1 MYRPHDMSSADAKT
15 VQRLEELRKEINFHA
30 YRYYAL
36 DDPVIAD
43 GQYDTLMGELQEL
56 ETAHPDLAAADS
68 PTRRVGAPPLE
79 GFNQV
84 EHTLPM
90 LSLANAFNFQE
101 LAAWHRRVMN
111 LLEGAPIQMVCEL
124 KIDGLAVSLAYR
136 NGVLETGATRGDGYR
151 GEDVTENLRTVK
163 SIPLRLQGSP
173 PAALEARGEVYFPK
187 ADFETL
193 NRDRMERGEPTYAN
207 PRNTAAG
214 SLRQLDSRITATRTL
229 DIYVYSLGYHENGT
243 MPDTHWEAL
252 SSLREMGFRI
262 NPENRLCSNLEE
274 VEDLYAGWLER
285 RHDLPYQADGI
296 VVKINSLA
304 QQEALGFVGREPRWA
319 IAYKFPAEQAVT
331 RLLDIG
337 INVGRTG
344 SLNPF
349 AMLEPVN
356 VSGAVVKL
364 ANLHNEEDIR
374 RKDIRKGDWVIVER
388 AGEVIPQIVGPLVE
402 RRTGE
407 EQVFSMPE
415 ECPVCG
421 SQVVKPD
428 TEAMHRCPNS
438 ACPAQFFELLKHFV
452 SKGAMDIDGLGE
464 KWCRILIDQGL
475 LSDIA
480 DLYDLQVEQL
490 IKLDRMG
497 EILAGKIVRNVETS
511 KDRSLARTI
520 YALGILHV
528 GSETA
533 ELLTRNYSSLDQ
545 LAQATD
551 EDLTA
556 IDGIGKVIADSIVD
570 YFRDPSNLRVIEK
583 LKLAEVKLEQ
593 ETPAS
598 AGGPL
603 PLAGVAFVVTGT
615 LDSMSRA
622 QAESRIKELGGSA
635 GSSVTRRTGY
645 LVAGASPGS
654 KLEAARKLDTP
665 ILYEHGFLELL
676 EKAGSQAP

>member
-1 MYRPHDMSSADAKT
+1 MSSADPKT

-43 GQYDTLMGELQEL
+43 GQYDALVRELQAL
-56 ETAHPDLAAADS
+56 EEAHPDLVTADS

-84 EHTLPM
+84 VHALPM
-90 LSLANAFNFQE
+90 LSLSNAFDFQE
-101 LAAWHRRVMN
+101 LSAWHRRVVN

-124 KIDGLAVSLAYR
+124 KIDGLAVSLTYR
-136 NGVLETGATRGDGYR
+136 DGVLETGATRGDGYR
-151 GEDVTENLRTVK
+151 GEDVTENLRTIN
-163 SIPLRLQGSP
+163 SIPLRLQGAP
-173 PAALEARGEVYFPK
+173 PPVLEARGEVYFPI
-187 ADFETL
+187 ADFDAL
-193 NRDRMERGEPTYAN
+193 NRERIERGEPTYAN

-214 SLRQLDSRITATRTL
+214 SLRQLDSRITATRNL
-229 DIYVYSLGYHENGT
+229 DIYVYSLGHYEDGAL
-243 MPDTHWEAL
+243 PDTHWEAL
-252 SSLREMGFRI
+252 SSLRDMGFRI
-262 NPENRLCSNLEE
+262 NPENRLCTNLEE
-274 VEDLYAGWLER
+274 VEELYAHWLER
-285 RHDLPYQADGI
+285 RHDLPYQTDGI
-296 VVKINSLA
+296 VVKVNSLA
-304 QQEALGFVGREPRWA
+304 QQEALGSVGREPRWA

-374 RKDIRKGDWVIVER
+374 RKDIRKGDWVVVER
-388 AGEVIPQIVGPLVE
+388 AGEVIPQIVGPVVE

-407 EQVFSMPE
+407 EQEFSMPE
-415 ECPVCG
+415 RCPVCG
-421 SQVVKPD
+421 SQVVKPE

-464 KWCRILIDQGL
+464 KWCRILIDEGL
-475 LSDIA
+475 LRDVA
-480 DLYDLQVEQL
+480 DLYGLEVEQL
-490 IKLDRMG
+490 TKLDRMG
-497 EILAGKIVRNVETS
+497 EILASKIVRNVEAS

-533 ELLTRNYSSLDQ
+533 ELLTSNYSSLDQ
-545 LAQATD
+545 LAQATA

-556 IDGIGKVIADSIVD
+556 IEGIGTVIADSVVD
-570 YFRDPSNLRVIEK
+570 YFQDPSNLMVIEK
-583 LKLAEVKLEQ
+583 LRQAGVKLEE
-593 ETPAS
+593 ETPDLLE
-598 AGGPL
+598 AGPQ
-603 PLAGVAFVVTGT
+603 PLAGVTFVVTGT
-615 LDSMSRA
+615 LDSMSRS
-622 QAESRIKELGGSA
+622 QAEGRIKELGGSA
-635 GSSVTRRTGY
+635 GSSVTRKTAY

-665 ILYEHGFLELL
+665 ILDEDEFLELL
-676 EKAGSQAP
+676 EKAASEAL

>member
-1 MYRPHDMSSADAKT
+1 MGSAETKT
-15 VQRLEELRKEINFHA
+15 VQRLEDLRKEINFHA

-43 GQYDTLMGELQEL
+43 GQYDALMRELQEL
-56 ETAHPDLAAADS
+56 EEAHPDLAAADS

-79 GFNQV
+79 GFDQV
-84 EHTLPM
+84 EHALPM

-101 LAAWHRRVMN
+101 LTAWHRRVAN
-111 LLEGAPIQMVCEL
+111 LLEGAPVQMVCEL
-124 KIDGLAVSLAYR
+124 KIDGLAVSLTYR
-136 NGVLETGATRGDGYR
+136 NGTLETGATRGDGYR
-151 GEDVTENLRTVK
+151 GENVTDNLRTVK
-163 SIPLRLQGSP
+163 SIPLRLQGDP
-173 PAALEARGEVYFPK
+173 PPALEARGEVYFPK
-187 ADFETL
+187 AHFEAL
-193 NRDRMERGEPTYAN
+193 NRERMERGEPTYAN

-214 SLRQLDSRITATRTL
+214 SLRQLDSRITATRNL
-229 DIYVYSLGYHENGT
+229 AIYIYSLGYHENGAA
-243 MPDTHWEAL
+243 PDTHWDAL
-252 SSLREMGFRI
+252 SGLREMGFRI
-262 NPENRLCSNLEE
+262 NHENRLCTNLEE
-274 VEDLYAGWLER
+274 VEDLYAHWLEE
-285 RHDLPYQADGI
+285 RHNLPYQADGI

-304 QQEALGFVGREPRWA
+304 QQDELGFVGREPRWA

-331 RLLDIG
+331 RLMDIG

-349 AMLEPVN
+349 AILEPVN

-388 AGEVIPQIVGPLVE
+388 AGEVIPQIVGPVVD

-421 SQVVKPD
+421 SQVVKPE

-464 KWCRILIDQGL
+464 RWCRILIDQGL
-475 LSDIA
+475 LSDVA
-480 DLYDLQVEQL
+480 DLYGLRTEQL
-490 IKLDRMG
+490 TALERMG
-497 EILAGKIVRNVETS
+497 EVLAGKIVRNVEAS
-511 KDRSLARTI
+511 KDRSLSRTVF
-520 YALGILHV
+520 ALGILHV

-533 ELLTRNYSSLDQ
+533 ELLARNYSSLDE
-545 LAQATD
+545 LSQASD

-556 IDGIGKVIADSIVD
+556 IEGIGKVIADSIVD
-570 YFRDPSNLRVIEK
+570 YFRDPSNLSVIEK
-583 LKLAEVKLEQ
+583 LKQAGVKLEQ
-593 ETPAS
+593 EALGPS
-598 AGGPL
+598 AAGPL
-603 PLAGVAFVVTGT
+603 PLAGVSFVVTGT
-615 LDSMSRA
+615 LESMSRS

-635 GSSVTRRTGY
+635 GSSVTRKTAY

-654 KLEAARKLDTP
+654 KLETARKLDTP
-665 ILYEHGFLELL
+665 ILDEAGFLELL
-676 EKAGSQAP
+676 EKSGSQAP

>member
-1 MYRPHDMSSADAKT
+1 MSSADAKT

-43 GQYDTLMGELQEL
+43 GQYDALVRELQEL
-56 ETAHPDLAAADS
+56 EEAHPDLVTPDS

-79 GFNQV
+79 GFDQV
-84 EHTLPM
+84 VHALPM
-90 LSLANAFNFQE
+90 LSLANAFDFQE
-101 LAAWHRRVMN
+101 LTAWHRRITN
-111 LLEGAPIQMVCEL
+111 LLDGAPIEMVCEL
-124 KIDGLAVSLAYR
+124 KIDGLAVSLTYR
-136 NGVLETGATRGDGYR
+136 GGVLETGATRGDGYR
-151 GEDVTENLRTVK
+151 GEDVTENLRTIN
-163 SIPLRLQGSP
+163 SIPLRLQGDP
-173 PAALEARGEVYFPK
+173 LPVLEARGEVYFPI
-187 ADFETL
+187 ADFEAL
-193 NRDRMERGEPTYAN
+193 NRERMERGEPTYAN

-214 SLRQLDSRITATRTL
+214 SVLRQLDSRITATRNL
-229 DIYVYSLGYHENGT
+229 DIYVYSLGHYEDGAL
-243 MPDTHWEAL
+243 PDTHWEAL

-262 NPENRLCSNLEE
+262 NPENRLCTNLEE
-274 VEDLYAGWLER
+274 VYELYTRWLER
-285 RHDLPYQADGI
+285 RHDLSYQADGI
-296 VVKINSLA
+296 VVKVNSLA

-349 AMLEPVN
+349 AILDPVN

-388 AGEVIPQIVGPLVE
+388 AGEVIPQIVGPVVE

-407 EQVFSMPE
+407 EQEFSMPDK
-415 ECPVCG
+415 CPVCG
-421 SQVVKPD
+421 SQVAKPE

-464 KWCRILIDQGL
+464 KWCRILIDEGL
-475 LSDIA
+475 LNDVA
-480 DLYDLQVEQL
+480 DLYDLQVEDL
-490 IKLDRMG
+490 TKLDRMG
-497 EILAGKIVRNVETS
+497 EILAGKIVRNVEAS
-511 KDRSLARTI
+511 KDQSLARTI

-545 LAQATD
+545 LAQAPA
-551 EDLTA
+551 EDLTD
-556 IDGIGKVIADSIVD
+556 IEGIGKVIADSVVD
-570 YFRDPSNLRVIEK
+570 YFEDPSNLRVIEK
-583 LKLAEVKLEQ
+583 LRRAGVKLE
-593 ETPAS
+593 EEMPAL
-598 AGGPL
+598 GELGPL

-615 LDSMSRA
+615 LDSMSRS

-635 GSSVTRRTGY
+635 GSSVTRKTAY

-665 ILYEHGFLELL
+665 ILDEAGFLELL
-676 EKAGSQAP
+676 EKSGSQAL

>member
-1 MYRPHDMSSADAKT
+1 M
-15 VQRLEELRKEINFHA
+15 
-30 YRYYAL
+30 
-36 DDPVIAD
+36 
-43 GQYDTLMGELQEL
+43 
-56 ETAHPDLAAADS
+56 
-68 PTRRVGAPPLE
+68 
-79 GFNQV
+79 
-84 EHTLPM
+84 
-90 LSLANAFNFQE
+90 
-101 LAAWHRRVMN
+101 
-111 LLEGAPIQMVCEL
+111 
-124 KIDGLAVSLAYR
+124 
-136 NGVLETGATRGDGYR
+136 
-151 GEDVTENLRTVK
+151 
-163 SIPLRLQGSP
+163 
-173 PAALEARGEVYFPK
+173 
-187 ADFETL
+187 
-193 NRDRMERGEPTYAN
+193 
-207 PRNTAAG
+207 
-214 SLRQLDSRITATRTL
+214 
-229 DIYVYSLGYHENGT
+229 
-243 MPDTHWEAL
+243 
-252 SSLREMGFRI
+252 
-262 NPENRLCSNLEE
+262 
-274 VEDLYAGWLER
+274 
-285 RHDLPYQADGI
+285 
-296 VVKINSLA
+296 
-304 QQEALGFVGREPRWA
+304 
-319 IAYKFPAEQAVT
+319 
-331 RLLDIG
+331 LDIG

-676 EKAGSQAP
+676 EKAASQAP

>member
-1 MYRPHDMSSADAKT
+1 
-15 VQRLEELRKEINFHA
+15 
-30 YRYYAL
+30 
-36 DDPVIAD
+36 
-43 GQYDTLMGELQEL
+43 
-56 ETAHPDLAAADS
+56 
-68 PTRRVGAPPLE
+68 
-79 GFNQV
+79 
-84 EHTLPM
+84 M

-124 KIDGLAVSLAYR
+124 KIDGLAVSLTYR

-173 PAALEARGEVYFPK
+173 PPALEARGEVYFPIP
-187 ADFETL
+187 DFEAL

-214 SLRQLDSRITATRTL
+214 SLRQLDSRITATRNL
-229 DIYVYSLGYHENGT
+229 DIYVYSLGHYEDGN

-252 SSLREMGFRI
+252 SSLRGMGFRI

-296 VVKINSLA
+296 VVKVDSLA
-304 QQEALGFVGREPRWA
+304 QQEVLGFVGREPRWA
-319 IAYKFPAEQAVT
+319 IAYKFPAEQAMT

-337 INVGRTG
+337 VNVGRTG

-407 EQVFSMPE
+407 EQVFSMPG

-421 SQVVKPD
+421 SQVVKPE
-428 TEAMHRCPNS
+428 TEAMHKCPNS

-452 SKGAMDIDGLGE
+452 SKGAMDIDGLGGE
-464 KWCRILIDQGL
+464 VVPHSHRPRASQRHSRPLRLTGGTADQAGTYGR
-475 LSDIA
+475 SPGGQNSAERRD
-480 DLYDLQVEQL
+480 EQGPL
-490 IKLDRMG
+490 PCQNHLC
-497 EILAGKIVRNVETS
+497 V
-511 KDRSLARTI
+511 
-520 YALGILHV
+520 GILHV

-570 YFRDPSNLRVIEK
+570 YFRDPSNVRVIEK
-583 LKLAEVKLEQ
+583 LKLAGVKLEQ

-603 PLAGVAFVVTGT
+603 PLAGVSFVVTGT
-615 LDSMSRA
+615 LDSMSRT
-622 QAESRIKELGGSA
+622 QAETRIKELGGSP
-635 GSSVTRRTGY
+635 GSSVTRKTAY

-654 KLEAARKLDTP
+654 KLEAARKLGTT
-665 ILYEHGFLELL
+665 ILDESAFLQLL
-676 EKAGSQAP
+676 EKAASQAL